1 MKTLVNIIVI
11 FSVGYAAYLL
21 MPYFHGWFGGVFMVS
36 RNATTYWGWFD
47 WLTVL
52 DWIPRLLMGFV
63 TGLCAAVLCRGDN
76 PHLWALACGILLMAT
91 AYLTTGG
98 GWAVEPPP
106 VQKAFRSLWP
116 VMYPIGTFLGGLF
129 LVAVRSIVENRADR

>member
-1 MKTLVNIIVI
+1 MKSLVNVIVI

-21 MPYFHGWFGGVFMVS
+21 MPYFHGWFGGTFIVS

-63 TGLCAAVLCRGDN
+63 TGLCVAILCRGDK
-76 PHLWALACGILLMAT
+76 PYLWALACGVLLMLA
-91 AYLTTGG
+91 AYLISDGELS
-98 GWAVEPPP
+98 VEPHPA
-106 VQKAFRSLWP
+106 QQLFQSLWP
-116 VMYPIGTFLGGLF
+116 VMYPIGSFLGGLF
-129 LVAVRSIVENRADR
+129 LVYVRSIVSNRAD